1 MSYISSDVMPIIVE
15 FLDMK
20 DRAKMAMVN
29 KAWNRC
35 MYRSNVWKHDKWTPA
50 AAMFGSVLHLPLE
63 ARHIG
68 SPYKACFFHWLDMQR
83 SVHTA
88 SIKKCYQHW
97 KKIGSPCLYIQ
108 HHYFEDTVIASK
120 QYKALS
126 EKDKQY
132 FFYRCT
138 IPNLSRENAYSAYLR
153 SLIEEFQYI
162 RMNLDRPIIHP
173 IVKSG
178 DVYNNLYATSLQ
190 IIHKYK
196 DDIYKYA
203 KEYEYMLKS
212 CNEALVKRG
221 HHQWILNEA
230 AFAKDSV
237 KVWDSVAFSLP

>member
-1 MSYISSDVMPIIVE
+1 MTYIPSDVMPILVE

-29 KAWNRC
+29 KSWNQC
-35 MYRSNVWKHDKWTPA
+35 MYRSNVWKDDKWTPA
-50 AAMFGSVLHLPLE
+50 PGVIGIVIQLPLG

-68 SPYKACFFHWLDMQR
+68 SPYKACFFHWLDNQR
-83 SVHTA
+83 SVRA
-88 SIKKCYQHW
+88 ISLKKCYQYW
-97 KKIGSPCLYIQ
+97 KKIGSPCLYIH

-138 IPNLSRENAYSAYLR
+138 VPKPSKENAYSAYLR

-162 RMNLDRPIIHP
+162 RMGLSRF
-173 IVKSG
+173 IVPSVAKST
-178 DVYNNLYATSLQ
+178 DVYNNLYAASLET
-190 IIHKYK
+190 
-196 DDIYKYA
+196 IYKYNDDVHKYV

-212 CNEALVKRG
+212 CNEALTKRG
-221 HHQWILNEA
+221 HHPWILNEA
-230 AFAKDSV
+230 AFAKDSM
-237 KVWDSVAFSLP
+237 KVWDSIAFKL

>member
-1 MSYISSDVMPIIVE
+1 MPYISSDIMPIIVE

-35 MYRSNVWKHDKWTPA
+35 MYRSSIWKNNVWTPA
-50 AAMFGSVLHLPLE
+50 HATVGAVVQLSLE

-68 SPYKACFFHWLDMQR
+68 TPCKTCFFHWLDNQR
-83 SVHTA
+83 SVRA
-88 SIKKCYQHW
+88 VSVKKCYQHW
-97 KKIGSPCLYIQ
+97 KKIGSPCLYIH

-138 IPNLSRENAYSAYLR
+138 IPKPSRENAYSAYLR
-153 SLIEEFQYI
+153 SLIEEFQHI
-162 RMNLDRPIIHP
+162 RMNLDRSILPPII
-173 IVKSG
+173 KSA
-178 DVYNNLYATSLQ
+178 DVYNDLYTASMQT
-190 IIHKYK
+190 ICKHN
-196 DDIYKYA
+196 DDVYKYV

-230 AFAKDSV
+230 AFIKDPV
-237 KVWDSVAFSLP
+237 KIWDSVAFSL